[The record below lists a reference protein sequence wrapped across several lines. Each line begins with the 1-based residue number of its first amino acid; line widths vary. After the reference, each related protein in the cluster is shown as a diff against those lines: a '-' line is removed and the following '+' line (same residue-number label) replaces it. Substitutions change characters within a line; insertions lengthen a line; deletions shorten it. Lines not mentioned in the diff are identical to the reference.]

1 MNAQTLSTFS
11 PTTLAAMAADLS
23 QELAA
28 EFDGALSNY
37 EWDAMKS
44 DLDAIVA
51 QLSAL
56 DDDFMDLLMEAGADP
71 GVIFEG
77 SPQ

>member
-1 MNAQTLSTFS
+1 MTTLLLGTFR

-23 QELAA
+23 QELAS
-28 EFDGALSNY
+28 EFDGALSSH
-37 EWDAMKS
+37 EWDKLKS

-51 QLSAL
+51 VLASL
-56 DDDFMDLLMEAGADP
+56 DEDFVDLLMEAGADP

-77 SPQ
+77 MPQ